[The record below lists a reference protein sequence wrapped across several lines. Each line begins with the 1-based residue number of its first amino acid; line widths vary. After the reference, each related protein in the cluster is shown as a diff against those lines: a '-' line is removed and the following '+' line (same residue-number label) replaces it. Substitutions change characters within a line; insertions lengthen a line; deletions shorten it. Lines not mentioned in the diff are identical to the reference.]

1 MSIPQDKIFS
11 AQELED
17 FDWLL
22 DHYREWV
29 KQYPEKWVA
38 VYRKT
43 LAAVGKDA
51 EEVGKKAR
59 EKFGANCTPVV
70 MFVEGGAYVY

>member
-1 MSIPQDKIFS
+1 MNDKIFS
-11 AQELED
+11 NQELED

-22 DHYREWV
+22 DHYRQWV

-38 VYRKT
+38 VYKKK
-43 LAAVGKDA
+43 LAAVGNDA

-59 EKFGANCTPVV
+59 EKFGVECTPVV